1 MSLDGP
7 DVYVH
12 RLLERIRNVTSNSYC
27 NSLQIGSHETVGGA
41 GLEPHL
47 LLGGTT
53 DLQCSHRVQVVFIRN
68 CPRKEA
74 VVRWKQHALQRRGM
88 ELPLATPTRSRRLL
102 GEIRGGQISA
112 ICRECT

>member
-12 RLLERIRNVTSNSYC
+12 RMLERVRNVASNSYC
-27 NSLQIGSHETVGGA
+27 NSLQIGPHETVGGA

-47 LLGGTT
+47 LLSGTI
-53 DLQCSHRVQVVFIRN
+53 DLQCSLRVQVVFIR
-68 CPRKEA
+68 KEA
-74 VVRWKQHALQRRGM
+74 VARWKQRTLQWRDM